1 MLFSK
6 WLGSYQREQ
15 SCGIS
20 QGLLKKLALE
30 SGAQLSSTE
39 ILPLVLAPAL
49 GTAGP
54 RRPAALAI
62 RFATDV
68 EAIAPLAPLALRA
81 RRAGRV
87 EPMDALGGFL
97 ADLAVEALLAGA
109 LAAEA
114 FLAGAFAAEAL
125 LAGAFAVEAFL
136 AGAFAVEVFL
146 AGAFAVEAFLAGAF
160 VASVLLLA
168 LLAPRLRWVKTMA
181 HSSALRE
188 EGLLP

>member
-15 SCGIS
+15 SSGIS
-20 QGLLKKLALE
+20 QGLLKKLALA
-30 SGAQLSSTE
+30 SGAHLSSTE
-39 ILPLVLAPAL
+39 TLPLVLAPAL

-62 RFATDV
+62 RLATDV
-68 EAIAPLAPLALRA
+68 EEIAPLAPLALRA

-109 LAAEA
+109 LAVDA
-114 FLAGAFAAEAL
+114 FLAGA
-125 LAGAFAVEAFL
+125 LAVDAFL
-136 AGAFAVEVFL
+136 AGAFAVDAFL
-146 AGAFAVEAFLAGAF
+146 AGALAADAFLAGALAADAFLTGAF

-168 LLAPRLRWVKTMA
+168 LLVPRLRWVKTMA

>member
-15 SCGIS
+15 SSGIS
-20 QGLLKKLALE
+20 QGLLKKLALA
-30 SGAQLSSTE
+30 SGAHLSSTE
-39 ILPLVLAPAL
+39 TLPLVLAPAL

-62 RFATDV
+62 RLATDV

-125 LAGAFAVEAFL
+125 LAGAFAVE
-136 AGAFAVEVFL
+136 VFL